1 MQHHKM
7 SLLEKAV
14 LVFNLLLLITGIVL
28 YNINLPAFQV
38 YIEEDGFVEWITVLG
53 LLGVVFVCINRLFT
67 LHKEKSGFFL
77 FVTAMTAILFFFAA
91 GEEISWGQRIFGIE
105 SSDFFKQ
112 NNAQQ
117 ETNLHNLVV
126 GGKKINKII
135 FSTVLSIC
143 LGIYFLIVPFLYV
156 KLNKF
161 KQFVNYS
168 GIPVPRVYHAAA
180 ILVTF
185 LLTEIIRDGKR
196 AELLES
202 GAALIFFL
210 LLLYPMNGE
219 IFKKKNIN

>member
-7 SLLEKAV
+7 SLLEKGV
-14 LVFNLLLLITGIVL
+14 LLFNLILLITGIVL
-28 YNINLPAFQV
+28 YNTNFDVFQV

-53 LLGVVFVCINRLFT
+53 LLGVVFVCLNRLIT
-67 LHKEKSGFFL
+67 LRKEKNAFFL
-77 FVTAMTAILFFFAA
+77 FVTAITAILFFFAA

-143 LGIYFLIVPFLYV
+143 LGIYFLLFPLLYV
-156 KLNKF
+156 KWNKF
-161 KQFVNYS
+161 KQFVNFS
-168 GIPVPRVYHAAA
+168 GIPVPRVYHAAG

-185 LLTEIIRDGKR
+185 LLSEIIRDGKR

-210 LLLYPMNGE
+210 LMLYPMNGE
-219 IFKKKNIN
+219 IFRKKQVK

>member
-28 YNINLPAFQV
+28 YKTNADAFEIF
-38 YIEEDGFVEWITVLG
+38 IEEDGFVEWITVLG
-53 LLGVVFVCINRLFT
+53 LLGVVFVSINRLFT
-67 LHKEKSGFFL
+67 LRKEKSAFFL
-77 FVTAMTAILFFFAA
+77 FVTALTAILFFFAA

-126 GGKKINKII
+126 GGQKINKII
-135 FSTVLSIC
+135 FSTVLSIF
-143 LGIYFLIVPFLYV
+143 LGIYFLLFPVLYV
-156 KLNKF
+156 KWNKF
-161 KQFVNYS
+161 KQFVNYI

-185 LLTEIIRDGKR
+185 LLSEIIRNGKR

-202 GAALIFFL
+202 GAALVFFL
-210 LLLYPMNGE
+210 LVLYPMNGE
-219 IFKKKNIN
+219 IFKKKGIK

>member
-28 YNINLPAFQV
+28 YNINTPAFQV
-38 YIEEDGFVEWITVLG
+38 YIQEDGFVEWITVLG
-53 LLGVVFVCINRLFT
+53 LLGVVFISINRLFT
-67 LHKEKSGFFL
+67 LRKEKSGFFL
-77 FVTAMTAILFFFAA
+77 FVTAMIAILFFFAA

-105 SSDFFKQ
+105 SSEFFKE

-143 LGIYFLIVPFLYV
+143 LGIYFLLFPFLYV
-156 KLNKF
+156 KWSKF

-168 GIPVPRVYHAAA
+168 GIPVPRVYHSAG

-185 LLTEIIRDGKR
+185 LLSEIIRDGKR

-219 IFKKKNIN
+219 IFKKKSIN